1 MGFSGVGI
9 CQPTPAPVGT
19 RSHNP
24 CGFVNLSYSLEIA
37 PLASF
42 SDDEDEVDE
51 DASGIERERDAL
63 RVSFSDDEYDDE
75 QGLGHD
81 KW

>member
-1 MGFSGVGI
+1 MD
-9 CQPTPAPVGT
+9 
-19 RSHNP
+19 
-24 CGFVNLSYSLEIA
+24 EIA

-42 SDDEDEVDE
+42 SDDEDEADE

-75 QGLGHD
+75 HGLGHD
-81 KW
+81 EW

>member
-1 MGFSGVGI
+1 MD
-9 CQPTPAPVGT
+9 
-19 RSHNP
+19 
-24 CGFVNLSYSLEIA
+24 EIA

-42 SDDEDEVDE
+42 SDDEDEADE

-63 RVSFSDDEYDDE
+63 RVSFSDDEYE

-81 KW
+81 EW